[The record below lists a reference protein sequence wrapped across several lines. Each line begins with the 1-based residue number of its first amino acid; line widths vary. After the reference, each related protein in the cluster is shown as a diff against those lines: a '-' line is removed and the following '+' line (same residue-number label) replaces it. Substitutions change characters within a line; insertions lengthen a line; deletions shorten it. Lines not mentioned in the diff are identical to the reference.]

1 MKALLAA
8 ALVVGTGVLASVLV
22 GVACAVPECTN
33 PDYSEPECRVIA
45 ENEHARLR
53 TPSSIEVRFQDPEAE
68 SAVTWDARGLL
79 ELESGVVRARVAGPG
94 RFAISLESEEG
105 APQMVQL
112 ELDNVD
118 PSADVWIDRGGVE
131 TPVLAPSDQTLH
143 RSVQL
148 AITPGEPVFVRG
160 RRGCPERYRVAFVS
174 DIQTNPAQFER
185 ILEQLE
191 TEREEGEI
199 VGQPLVALVIAGD
212 LTESSRDDEFDLVQ
226 GLLSNAPVPVV
237 VTPGNH
243 DIYRPRQPHF
253 NRRFGPGNHVVE
265 VCDLRLVMLDT
276 GSGAIARSV
285 EARLPELF
293 ERGDARDLI
302 IALHHPPYAGL
313 SGAGWSRED
322 RAQRLLAE
330 AAIAD
335 VDLIVA
341 GHAHALRDFP
351 AIAVG
356 DSTLRQVIAG
366 TGGAYQGL
374 GEPRFGYLRVTVGG
388 SKPETCFVE
397 TPSPGFSGP
406 QGQGLSDRLDYCP

>member
-1 MKALLAA
+1 MMRKILFTVAGLGA
-8 ALVVGTGVLASVLV
+8 LASI
-22 GVACAVPECTN
+22 VASGSCAVPECTN

-45 ENEHARLR
+45 ENELARLR
-53 TPSSIEVRFQDPEAE
+53 TPSSIEVRFQDPAAR
-68 SAVTWDARGLL
+68 STATWDARGRL
-79 ELESGVVRARVAGPG
+79 ELEDGVVRARVAGPG

-105 APQMVQL
+105 APDMVTV

-118 PSADVWIDRGGVE
+118 PSADVWVDQAGTE
-131 TPVLAPSDQTLH
+131 TPVLAPSDQSLR
-143 RSVQL
+143 RSVEL

-185 ILEQLE
+185 IVEQLE
-191 TEREEGEI
+191 RERDDGDI
-199 VGQPLVALVIAGD
+199 VGEPLVALVIAGD
-212 LTESSRDDEFDLVQ
+212 LTESSRDDEFDLVE
-226 GLLSNAPVPVV
+226 GLLRNAPVPVV

-265 VCDLRLVMLDT
+265 VCGLRLVMLDT

-293 ERGDARDLI
+293 ERGDARDVI
-302 IALHHPPYAGL
+302 VVMHHPPYAGL
-313 SGAGWSRED
+313 TGAGWSRED

-330 AAIAD
+330 AAIAN

-351 AIAVG
+351 GISVG
-356 DSTLRQVIAG
+356 DTTLRQVIAG

-388 SKPETCFVE
+388 PDLQTCFVE
-397 TPSPGFSGP
+397 TPPPGFSGP

>member
-1 MKALLAA
+1 MSARIAIGAA
-8 ALVVGTGVLASVLV
+8 VGLGALVAGLALE
-22 GVACAVPECTN
+22 ACAVPECTN
-33 PDYSEPECRVIA
+33 PDYSEPECRVVA
-45 ENEHARLR
+45 ENEFARLR
-53 TPSSIEVRFQDPEAE
+53 TPSSIEVRFQDPQVS
-68 SAVTWDARGLL
+68 SAVTWDARGRL
-79 ELESGVVRARVAGPG
+79 ELDEGVVRARVAGPG
-94 RFAISLESEEG
+94 RFAISLEPDEG
-105 APQMVQL
+105 APDMLTL
-112 ELDNVD
+112 ELENVD

-131 TPVLAPSDQTLH
+131 TPVLAPSDQSLR
-143 RSVQL
+143 RSIEL
-148 AITPGEPVFVRG
+148 SMTPGEPVFVRG

-212 LTESSRDDEFDLVQ
+212 LTESSRDDEFDLVEA
-226 GLLSNAPVPVV
+226 LLSNAPVPVV

-243 DIYRPRQPHF
+243 DIYRPRHAHF

-285 EARLPELF
+285 EARLPEF
-293 ERGDARDLI
+293 FARGDARNVI
-302 IALHHPPYAGL
+302 IAMHHPPYAGL
-313 SGAGWSRED
+313 TGAGWSRED

-351 AIAVG
+351 AIEVG

-388 SKPETCFVE
+388 SQPETCFVE

>member
-1 MKALLAA
+1 MKESRFARLVAIGALAIGA
-8 ALVVGTGVLASVLV
+8 MSGG
-22 GVACAVPECTN
+22 CAVPECTN
-33 PDYSEPECRVIA
+33 PDYSEPECRVIS
-45 ENEHARLR
+45 ENELARVR
-53 TPSSIEVRFQDPEAE
+53 TPSSIEVRFQDPA
-68 SAVTWDARGLL
+68 SRTTATWDARGLL
-79 ELESGVVRARVAGPG
+79 ELEAGVVRARVAGPG
-94 RFAISLESEEG
+94 RFAISLESDEG
-105 APQMVQL
+105 APNMVSL

-131 TPVLAPSDQTLH
+131 TPVLSPSDQSL
-143 RSVQL
+143 RRRIELS
-148 AITPGEPVFVRG
+148 ITPGEPVFVRG
-160 RRGCPERYRVAFVS
+160 RRGCPQRYRVAFVS

-185 ILEQLE
+185 IIEQLE
-191 TEREEGEI
+191 AEREEGEI

-212 LTESSRDDEFDLVQ
+212 LTESSRDDEFDLVEN
-226 GLLSNAPVPVV
+226 LLSNAPVPVV

-265 VCDLRLVMLDT
+265 VCGLRLVMLDT

-285 EARLPELF
+285 EARLPEFF
-293 ERGDARDLI
+293 ERGDAQDLI
-302 IALHHPPYAGL
+302 IAMHHPPYAGL

-351 AIAVG
+351 AISVG
-356 DSTLRQVIAG
+356 ESSLRQIIAG

-388 SKPETCFVE
+388 TEPETCFVE

-406 QGQGLSDRLDYCP
+406 TGQGLSDRLDYCP

>member
-1 MKALLAA
+1 MKNILFAAFAGLCAL
-8 ALVVGTGVLASVLV
+8 GPG
-22 GVACAVPECTN
+22 ACAVPECTN
-33 PDYSEPECRVIA
+33 PDYSDPECRVIV
-45 ENEHARLR
+45 ENELARLR
-53 TPSSIEVRFQDPEAE
+53 TPSSIEVRFQDPVAQ
-68 SAVTWDARGLL
+68 STATWDARGRL
-79 ELESGVVRARVAGPG
+79 ELEAGVVRARVAGPG
-94 RFAISLESEEG
+94 RFAISLEAEQG
-105 APQMVQL
+105 APEMVTL
-112 ELDNVD
+112 ELSNVD

-131 TPVLAPSDQTLH
+131 TPVLAPSDRTLR
-143 RSVQL
+143 RSTEL
-148 AITPGEPVFVRG
+148 SLTPGEPVFVRG
-160 RRGCPERYRVAFVS
+160 RRGCPERYRLAFVS

-191 TEREEGEI
+191 VERAEGEI
-199 VGQPLVALVIAGD
+199 VGQPLVAVVIAGD
-212 LTESSRDDEFDLVQ
+212 LTESSRDDEFALVEN
-226 GLLSNAPVPVV
+226 LLNNAPVPVV
-237 VTPGNH
+237 VTAGNH
-243 DIYRPRQPHF
+243 DIYRPLRPEY

-285 EARLPELF
+285 EARLPEFF
-293 ERGDARDLI
+293 ERGDARHLI
-302 IALHHPPYAGL
+302 VAMHHPPHPGL
-313 SGAGWSRED
+313 TGAGWSRED

-351 AIAVG
+351 SISVG
-356 DSTLRQVIAG
+356 DTTLRQIIVG

-388 SKPETCFVE
+388 AKPETCFVE

-406 QGQGLSDRLDYCP
+406 TGQGLSERLDYCP